1 MVLICVYLQV
11 WAHVQTCKYLICVL
25 ALVGGCDSIS
35 SSAETN
41 ISRRHKSSAAYSD
54 TGTMWTMA
62 FSSVLTRSSFS
73 PFPQFLLYWVTASIF
88 LYLGTWTVCWGDVFL
103 SNTSEPKHPSIQCSR
118 SQHSLFDRIGKVY
131 CSPNNLSC
139 MSPDVVFNIFSN
151 LTNSSRASKW
161 HRRKARSDKGFISFS
176 WSDQS
181 HIPRVTVSN
190 SAFPQ
195 IELILI
201 LSMTQ

>member
-11 WAHVQTCKYLICVL
+11 WAHVQTCKYWICAL
-25 ALVGGCDSIS
+25 TLVGGCDGIS

-41 ISRRHKSSAAYSD
+41 ISRHHKSSAAYSD

-62 FSSVLTRSSFS
+62 FSSILTHSFFL
-73 PFPQFLLYWVTASIF
+73 FPQFLLYWVTASVF
-88 LYLGTWTVCWGDVFL
+88 LCLGTWTVCWGDVFL

-118 SQHSLFDRIGKVY
+118 SQHSLFDRIRKVY
-131 CSPNNLSC
+131 CSPNNLSR

-151 LTNSSRASKW
+151 LTNSSQASKW
-161 HRRKARSDKGFISFS
+161 HRRKARSDKGFISFP
-176 WSDQS
+176 WSNQS

-190 SAFPQ
+190 SVFSQ